1 LHPHG
6 FFRAGGGVE
15 ISGGT
20 GFFAV
25 DFLQLKL
32 SVSGT
37 KEQVD
42 GDATHLYI
50 RWPLP
55 DAGREAA

>member
-1 LHPHG
+1 MARFLS
-6 FFRAGGGVE
+6 RD
-15 ISGGT
+15 SRCRNQWRN

-25 DFLQLKL
+25 EFLQLKL

-50 RWPLP
+50 RLPLP